1 MRMRRTFSLSFT
13 ANSGLLE
20 GLLLL
25 LNGRTLFD
33 GLAVFASPSKEHGGE
48 TVANGRTNGDG
59 TRSGGHLG

>member
-1 MRMRRTFSLSFT
+1 MKRTFSLGFT

-33 GLAVFASPSKEHGGE
+33 GLAVSAPTSKEHRGE
-48 TVANGRTNGDG
+48 TVSNSRTHGDR
-59 TRSGGHLG
+59 TCSGGHLG